1 MVNYRCNAACRH
13 CLYAC
18 SPSRKPGYINKEK
31 IKEVCNLLIK
41 GRIGSVHIGGGE
53 PFLDFQGLIT
63 VVRYLANTGVR
74 LDYIET
80 NAFWVNDPKAN
91 EYIKTLINE
100 GVDALCISIDPFHAE
115 YVPWGFPLDL
125 AEKCNKHGLGYFL
138 WKPEYIRQLSK
149 LDRNKRH
156 SHDDL
161 KSALGEDYIGRTA
174 ASYGIGFS
182 GRAINIEDEFF
193 KPKSHDPDRTDSHD
207 SANSIKGLLD
217 TEPCEN
223 LLSTGHFHID
233 LDGFFIPPGCTG
245 LRLPL
250 EELLEGTQTAK
261 YPVYEALYK
270 GGITALYKFA
280 LEQGFIPQ
288 KKAYPSKCNL
298 CFYIR
303 KYLSSAA
310 GKSSSYAKMHLA
322 ELDDEFYKE
331 ALGHY

>member
-18 SPSRKPGYINKEK
+18 SPARKPGYISKEK
-31 IKEVCNLLIK
+31 IQEVCNLLNK

-53 PFLDFQGLIT
+53 PFLDFPGLLT
-63 VVRYLANTGVR
+63 VIRCLANTGVR

-80 NAFWVNDPKAN
+80 NAFWANDPKAN

-100 GVDALCISIDPFHAE
+100 GVEALCISIDPFHAE
-115 YVPWGFPLDL
+115 YVPWGYALDL
-125 AEKCNKHGLGYFL
+125 AEKCDKQGLGYFL
-138 WKPEYIRQLSK
+138 WKPEYIRLLSN

-156 SHDDL
+156 SHEEL
-161 KSALGEDYIGRTA
+161 KSALREDYVGRTA
-174 ASYGIGFS
+174 YAYGIGFS

-193 KPKSHDPDRTDSHD
+193 YQKTHDPDITDS
-207 SANSIKGLLD
+207 IEGLLD

-250 EELLEGTQTAK
+250 EELLEGAETGK
-261 YPVYEALYK
+261 YPVFEALYK
-270 GGITALYKFA
+270 GGIKALYELA
-280 LEQGFIPQ
+280 LKQGFSAD
-288 KKAYPSKCNL
+288 KTFASKCNL
-298 CFYIR
+298 CFYLR
-303 KYLSSAA
+303 EYLSTR
-310 GKSSSYAKMHLA
+310 GYAKMHLA
-322 ELDDEFYKE
+322 ELDDDFYRQ
-331 ALGHY
+331 ALGNG